1 MSRPTRFFDA
11 VQRIVGPTRP
21 SLRGSAK
28 LTGSPLASYRRRVW
42 QPRVR
47 NTSKMVKT
55 AGLMLQKCSSQVDEL
70 NRECISLREEMKC
83 TRQTLCDITNEK
95 EHLNAKCELSKSK
108 LAKLRDKN
116 EQLEQ
121 ECLDLIDE
129 NLDLQLSEE
138 NSDTSSCEDVDSEAR
153 FQAIIGHRK
162 YSPEIRKLYY
172 SLLADQVPASKIASV
187 IQTVLKCFHPTLDV
201 EELRLPQKTAASYMR
216 KDELKTVS
224 QAHNVSCQLH
234 IDLSSR
240 CTLRPVHSQASTMPT
255 RCTLRPLW
263 ASTVHMTSAW
273 LQSSSRDR

>member
-1 MSRPTRFFDA
+1 MAALSNPTYGDLIDIFEKFEREKHAPELILSEVRKRYPCVSVSRPTRFFDA
-11 VQRIVGPTRP
+11 VQRIVGPTWP

-42 QPRVR
+42 QPRIR
-47 NTSKMVKT
+47 NASKMVKT

-83 TRQTLCDITNEK
+83 TRQTLRDITNEK

-138 NSDTSSCEDVDSEAR
+138 NSDTSSCEDVDSDSEAR

-187 IQTVLKCFHPTLDV
+187 IQTVLKCFHPGL
-201 EELRLPQKTAASYMR
+201 LLM
-216 KDELKTVS
+216 
-224 QAHNVSCQLH
+224 
-234 IDLSSR
+234 
-240 CTLRPVHSQASTMPT
+240 
-255 RCTLRPLW
+255 
-263 ASTVHMTSAW
+263 
-273 LQSSSRDR
+273 